1 MKAQTNRKHILY
13 VCQAGIVAALY
24 TVLTCVVGAFDLVSG
39 AIQFRVSEALC
50 VMPVFF
56 PAAIPG
62 LTVGCVISN
71 LITGGLWQDVV
82 FGSLATLVGALG
94 AYLLRKAP
102 AWLTTVPTI
111 LANAL
116 VVPPILVYA
125 YHMEGGLPFITLTV
139 TAGEVLS
146 AGVLGTLLCILIRR
160 RNLFGRRH
168 D

>member
-1 MKAQTNRKHILY
+1 MNARTSKNHILF

-24 TVLTCVVGAFDLVSG
+24 TVLTCFVGAFDLASG

-50 VMPVFF
+50 VLPAFL
-56 PAAIPG
+56 PAAVPG
-62 LTVGCVISN
+62 LAVGCVISN
-71 LITGGLWQDVV
+71 LVMGSLWQDIL
-82 FGSLATLVGALG
+82 FGSLATLIGAFC

-102 AWLTTVPTI
+102 AWLIPAPTVI
-111 LANAL
+111 ANGL
-116 VVPPILVYA
+116 IVPPVLVYA

-146 AGVLGTLLCILIRR
+146 AGVLGTLLCILVRR

-168 D
+168 G

>member
-24 TVLTCVVGAFDLVSG
+24 TVLTYFVGAFDLASG
-39 AIQFRVSEALC
+39 AVQFRVSEALC

-62 LTVGCVISN
+62 LTIGCVISN

-94 AYLLRKAP
+94 AY
-102 AWLTTVPTI
+102 
-111 LANAL
+111 
-116 VVPPILVYA
+116 
-125 YHMEGGLPFITLTV
+125 LPFITLTV

>member
-1 MKAQTNRKHILY
+1 MNARTSKNHILF

-24 TVLTCVVGAFDLVSG
+24 TVLTCFVGAFDLASG

-50 VMPVFF
+50 VLPAFL
-56 PAAIPG
+56 PAAVPG
-62 LTVGCVISN
+62 LAVGCVISN
-71 LITGGLWQDVV
+71 LVMGSLWQDIL
-82 FGSLATLVGALG
+82 FGSLATLIGAFC

-102 AWLTTVPTI
+102 AWLIPAPTVI
-111 LANAL
+111 ANGL
-116 VVPPILVYA
+116 IVPPVLVYA

-168 D
+168 G

>member
-1 MKAQTNRKHILY
+1 MNARTSKNHILF

-24 TVLTCVVGAFDLVSG
+24 TVLTCFVGAFDLASG

-50 VMPVFF
+50 VLPAFL
-56 PAAIPG
+56 PAAVPG
-62 LTVGCVISN
+62 LAVGCVISN
-71 LITGGLWQDVV
+71 LVMGSLWQDIL
-82 FGSLATLVGALG
+82 FGSLATLIGAFC

-168 D
+168 G

>member
-1 MKAQTNRKHILY
+1 MKNYSVRQLTLAAVI
-13 VCQAGIVAALY
+13 GALY
-24 TVLTCVVGAFDLVSG
+24 AVLTLTASVFGVTYGP
-39 AIQFRVSEALC
+39 IQCRVSEALC

-62 LTVGCVISN
+62 LTIGCVISN

>member
-1 MKAQTNRKHILY
+1 MNARTSKNHILF

-24 TVLTCVVGAFDLVSG
+24 TVLTCFVGAFDLASG

-50 VMPVFF
+50 VLPAFL
-56 PAAIPG
+56 PAAVPG
-62 LTVGCVISN
+62 LAVGCVISN
-71 LITGGLWQDVV
+71 LVMGSLWQDIL
-82 FGSLATLVGALG
+82 FGSLATLIGAFC

-102 AWLTTVPTI
+102 AWLIPVPTVV
-111 LANAL
+111 ANGL
-116 VVPPILVYA
+116 IVPPVLVYA

-168 D
+168 G

>member
-24 TVLTCVVGAFDLVSG
+24 TVLTCVVGAFDLASG
-39 AIQFRVSEALC
+39 AVQC

-62 LTVGCVISN
+62 LTIGCVISN
-71 LITGGLWQDVV
+71 LITGVWQDVV